1 MVVVPLA
8 RGEYGTGEY
17 RAGEYESS
25 ESSFEAREEDACST
39 NWIRYAAAGTLAASG
54 VLLVTGQR
62 RIGLIAA
69 LSGAA
74 LALIDQQDV
83 VRSCWDRLPEFL
95 EDLQGLLSKTQS
107 AVEDLSNQSE
117 KLRQVL
123 SK

>member
-8 RGEYGTGEY
+8 RGEY
-17 RAGEYESS
+17 RSS
-25 ESSFEAREEDACST
+25 ESSFETREDEGKST

-54 VLLVTGQR
+54 ALLVTGHR
-62 RIGLIAA
+62 RIGLITA

-83 VRSCWDRLPEFL
+83 VRTCWDKLPEFL
-95 EDLQGLLSKTQS
+95 EDVQGLLSKTQS
-107 AVEDLSNQSE
+107 AVEDISSQSE

-123 SK
+123 SR

>member
-8 RGEYGTGEY
+8 KGEY
-17 RAGEYESS
+17 RSS
-25 ESSFEAREEDACST
+25 ESGSGASSFETREEDASGT
-39 NWIRYAAAGTLAASG
+39 NWIRYAAAGTLAAG
-54 VLLVTGQR
+54 GALLVTGHR

-69 LSGAA
+69 VSGAA

-95 EDLQGLLSKTQS
+95 ENLQGLLTKTQS
-107 AVEDLSNQSE
+107 AVEDISTQSE

-123 SK
+123 SR